1 VPFTSETQQPNK
13 INRNNRQMGA
23 VVVVVVILSMGIS
36 IKFIVVVAGDLSP
49 SIKCVCVCFYFSFGP
64 THFRT
69 RTMNTFSKHDLFV
82 VRD

>member
-1 VPFTSETQQPNK
+1 
-13 INRNNRQMGA
+13 M
-23 VVVVVVILSMGIS
+23 LSMRIS

-49 SIKCVCVCFYFSFGP
+49 SINECECVSYFQFEP

-69 RTMNTFSKHDLFV
+69 RQRTRFQTRSFV

>member
-23 VVVVVVILSMGIS
+23 VVDVVVVILSMGIS

-49 SIKCVCVCFYFSFGP
+49 SIKCVCVFIF
-64 THFRT
+64 HL
-69 RTMNTFSKHDLFV
+69 DLLISALGL
-82 VRD
+82 